1 MTSRAARALRLHGP
15 AGMARIAGRRAG
27 RRLRADESHVWYGL
41 DVNGERPR
49 RELPDGL
56 ELRKAADPDLA
67 SVEQLPGAEPVSAMR
82 RGLSQGHELWIVCE
96 GDRTA
101 FVCWVHL
108 STAPVLAAPRGMLE
122 LPAGVAC
129 LEDSVTSPDYR
140 GRGVAPAAW
149 CGIADALAASGYK
162 SMITKVETDNVASRR
177 AVEKAGF
184 VEIATMRLARRWP
197 ITRVS
202 VVAADPLLGV
212 ELANR
217 LG

>member
-1 MTSRAARALRLHGP
+1 MSGRATSALRRHGP
-15 AGMARIAGRRAG
+15 GGVAGIARQRLARRF
-27 RRLRADESHVWYGL
+27 RTHESHIWYGL
-41 DVNGERPR
+41 DVNGDRPR

-56 ELRKAADPDLA
+56 ELRRAADPDLA

-108 STAPVLAAPRGMLE
+108 RTAPVLAAPRGMLE
-122 LPAGVAC
+122 LPDGVAC

-149 CGIADALAASGYK
+149 CGIADALAASGYR

-184 VEIATMRLARRWP
+184 GEIATMRLARRWP

-202 VVAADPLLGV
+202 VVAADPLLGL

-217 LG
+217 IG